1 RRWSGRGVVAYG
13 SPSTG
18 WFQNGRRVPIGPVV
32 PILGWRG
39 RITGERGL
47 PQGVG
52 EPCDAG
58 EVAMSENRDG
68 SGPQPPGAGLP
79 DFSQSAPGR
88 SGDLPDFE
96 TASGP
101 VTLGEPGERSR
112 KRNRAVVLS
121 QTVFRSAL
129 EDDGPEAYSTA
140 DRSAEGQEEYV
151 PDPEDPDIAPP
162 PPIFTQA
169 PTTECTVPS
178 HSAAAPATSSDAIR
192 GGDLQYTL

>member
-1 RRWSGRGVVAYG
+1 
-13 SPSTG
+13 STG

-52 EPCDAG
+52 EPREAG

-88 SGDLPDFE
+88 SGDRSDFV

-101 VTLGEPGERSR
+101 GALGEAGERSR
-112 KRNRAVVLS
+112 RRNRPVVLSVVGTGVGLMAVVALVLS
-121 QTVFRSAL
+121 QTVLRSAL
-129 EDDGPEAYSTA
+129 EDDGPDAYSTA
-140 DRSAEGQEEYV
+140 DLSAEGQEEYV
-151 PDPEDPDIAPP
+151 SDPEDPD
-162 PPIFTQA
+162 
-169 PTTECTVPS
+169 
-178 HSAAAPATSSDAIR
+178 
-192 GGDLQYTL
+192 